1 MVLFLEA
8 YAKAFLSFHGFI
20 SFLAV
25 VFMAAGVYLLY
36 KRKAIDWGSG
46 LSLVRWGGITYIV
59 SFILGLLIYPVFRV
73 KVRAEYF
80 DGSLPWATGI
90 FEIKEHLASIGLFIS
105 IALLLYYYAFEIQDA
120 QKPVKQSFINLTF
133 LTFIILVLNTIF
145 GVILV
150 GLRSI

>member
-8 YAKAFLSFHGFI
+8 YAKVFLSFHGFI

-59 SFILGLLIYPVFRV
+59 SFVLGLLIYPVFRV

-90 FEIKEHLASIGLFIS
+90 F
-105 IALLLYYYAFEIQDA
+105 
-120 QKPVKQSFINLTF
+120 
-133 LTFIILVLNTIF
+133 
-145 GVILV
+145 
-150 GLRSI
+150 